1 MTRYLQF
8 KLFKQLLQQN
18 SKPFILARLTTN
30 AVITGILNA
39 QNFQTI
45 DTTVI
50 IIIVI
55 TELITMTI
63 INMKRVDQTI
73 ATHSSLWQ
81 PAPKGNFQ
89 FNTKLSFK
97 LHKEAFIF

>member
-1 MTRYLQF
+1 MT
-8 KLFKQLLQQN
+8 
-18 SKPFILARLTTN
+18 ID
-30 AVITGILNA
+30 AVIKGILNA

-55 TELITMTI
+55 TELITMTM

-73 ATHSSLWQ
+73 ATHSFLWQ

-89 FNTKLSFK
+89 FHNKLSF
-97 LHKEAFIF
+97 

>member
-1 MTRYLQF
+1 MT
-8 KLFKQLLQQN
+8 
-18 SKPFILARLTTN
+18 ID
-30 AVITGILNA
+30 AVVTGILNA

-50 IIIVI
+50 IITIVI

-73 ATHSSLWQ
+73 ATHSFLWQ

-89 FNTKLSFK
+89 FNTKLSFE